1 MKNKSNK
8 SEPRQPIN
16 IVKGEQVEAE
26 YKSQQIPEYR
36 NNPLIEALPNIL
48 SVKEV
53 SESLA
58 YFPSYSDDQRNL
70 PDEIRIH
77 LLENAREFFLPQ
89 SRHIELHYS
98 ISNMLRRGYINR
110 NPLQWGY
117 WSDFDKKIKL
127 MKDAADSDFEIR
139 KFASKSKARGFA
151 IIGGGGTGKTSGVEN
166 DLYLLP
172 QVIIH
177 KQYKNSDFILKQL
190 VWLKID
196 CPQDGSIKG
205 MCQEFF
211 QTVDEILETNYFA
224 HYGKKGS
231 TVDEM
236 LLSMARV
243 AAMHSLG
250 VFVIDEIQDLS
261 EAKSGGAAHLL
272 NFLVHLEN
280 RIGVPN
286 IFIGTPKAVQL
297 FKGEF
302 RQARRASE
310 QGDFY
315 WERIPMV
322 SDEDKKK
329 PHQDWEDF
337 IQTLWTYQYTK
348 EVIPLADDILS
359 DPVALAL
366 YHYSQGI
373 PAIILTLFVL
383 AQKRAILSGVEKLTV
398 NIIKSAE
405 KDRLNLI
412 RQAMDSLRAG
422 NEIEPNSLIDLD
434 PSRFV
439 AMKRAEKALNLKNI
453 NKGEIKDS
461 TCNSENPPPDL
472 ENKTSDKDGDNNEDG
487 LSTLGNSGRN
497 GKSNSKSLNKRI
509 NKASSKT
516 TTTDA
521 QDLIDMTSHVVNA
534 SEFL

>member
-16 IVKGEQVEAE
+16 IVKGEQVDAE
-26 YKSQQIPEYR
+26 YKDQQIPEYQ
-36 NNPLIEALPNIL
+36 NNPLIEALPSIL

-58 YFPSYSDDQRNL
+58 YFPPYSNDQRNL
-70 PDEIRIH
+70 PSEIRIH

-117 WSDFDKKIKL
+117 WNDFDKKIKL
-127 MKDAADSDFEIR
+127 MKDDADSGFEIR

-172 QVIIH
+172 QVIVH

-205 MCQEFF
+205 LCQEFF

-224 HYGKKGS
+224 HYGKKGN

-250 VFVIDEIQDLS
+250 VLVIDEIQDLS

-272 NFLVHLEN
+272 NFFVHLEN

-286 IFIGTPKAVQL
+286 IFIGTPKAIQL

-315 WERIPMV
+315 WQRMPMV
-322 SDEDKKK
+322 SDEDDNK

-337 IQTLWTYQYTK
+337 IKTLWTYQYTK
-348 EVIPLADDILS
+348 EVIPLASDILKDS
-359 DPVALAL
+359 VAKAL

-398 NIIKSAE
+398 DVIKSAE

-422 NEIEPNSLIDLD
+422 NEIEPNTLIDLD
-434 PSRFV
+434 PSKFV
-439 AMKRAEKALNLKNI
+439 AMRRAEKALNFKDII
-453 NKGEIKDS
+453 NGLTKES
-461 TCNSENPPPDL
+461 THYSENQPPDI
-472 ENKTSDKDGDNNEDG
+472 ENKASGSDYNFENGE
-487 LSTLGNSGRN
+487 LSPESSGRN
-497 GKSNSKSLNKRI
+497 SNKSNKKDLVKD
-509 NKASSKT
+509 T
-516 TTTDA
+516 
-521 QDLIDMTSHVVNA
+521 QELIDMTQHITTSR
-534 SEFL
+534 EFL